1 MLVEVSPPFPHKSVT
16 REAVYLSVV
25 RNREQVRQTIERV
38 PSVFSANKKYCVSL
52 CGVELAIG
60 KTTPHV
66 HLVPLYVCVITD
78 PEHFSPLGCTLV
90 ASQWIFLK
98 FFYSI
103 IMDNLTRVI

>member
-1 MLVEVSPPFPHKSVT
+1 MLVEVSHPFPHKSVT

-25 RNREQVRQTIERV
+25 RNREQERQTIERV
-38 PSVFSANKKYCVSL
+38 PSVFSVFSVNKKYCVSL

-78 PEHFSPLGCTLV
+78 TEHFSPLGCTLV
-90 ASQWIFLK
+90 ASQWIFFIAL
-98 FFYSI
+98 
-103 IMDNLTRVI
+103 